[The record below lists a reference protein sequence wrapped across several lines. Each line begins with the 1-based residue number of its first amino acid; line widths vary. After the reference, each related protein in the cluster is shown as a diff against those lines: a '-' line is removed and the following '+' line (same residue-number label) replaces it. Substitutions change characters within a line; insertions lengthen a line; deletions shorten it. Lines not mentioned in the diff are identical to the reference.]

1 MSSSPSVRQGD
12 LRSAVRL
19 LGTVDRSRTASVE
32 TKRRLLAHLCR
43 ILGSLV
49 GADTFPAPSP
59 QPGHNGN
66 GKGNGK
72 GPTALATPWP
82 DGAPSDPALS
92 PRLRQT
98 LDRLLAGDSE
108 KQIAGRLK
116 LSPNTVHV
124 YVKALY
130 RRFDV
135 CSRGELL
142 SRFVR
147 QGR

>member
-1 MSSSPSVRQGD
+1 M
-12 LRSAVRL
+12 RL

-32 TKRRLLAHLCR
+32 AKRRLLAHLCR

-49 GADTFPAPSP
+49 NADTFPTPHSDV
-59 QPGHNGN
+59 GRNGN
-66 GKGNGK
+66 GNGH
-72 GPTALATPWP
+72 PTRSCP
-82 DGAPSDPALS
+82 DLS

-147 QGR
+147 QER